1 MSTYATNS
9 VAVPA
14 LSNLFTP
21 LFSAIEAAV
30 HYRNYRKTVAELSNL
45 SSKELDDLG
54 LSRSTIKSVAMEA
67 VYGA

>member
-1 MSTYATNS
+1 MSTFATNTT
-9 VAVPA
+9 AVPA

-21 LFSAIEAAV
+21 VFSAIEAAV
-30 HYRNYRKTVAELSNL
+30 QYRAYRKTVSELNNL

-54 LSRSTIKSVAMEA
+54 LNRSAIKSVAMEA